1 MPSYRTSPPRTRSAL
16 PPAIRARLLR
26 YARAAL
32 HGIRPSSREA
42 WALMRWLANHA
53 GPLGL
58 AMPPALVAEWADPL
72 DPTPPGATA
81 WRAMR
86 GLLDTQPA
94 LNRAQRPFA
103 ALAEALG
110 LDRTEEAILTL
121 AADYRACAAVELL
134 CDEIATHRGGRAA
147 LGADAGLFALLLHVT
162 QAELAARLRAEAP
175 LRATGVLRLD
185 EDGEI
190 SLLPRLL
197 RLAADPAPPGDL
209 RAALLGTEAKTT
221 LPFEAFAHLGAE
233 SLRLRDLLRGALAER
248 AIGVHVLL
256 YGPPGTGKTAFAATL
271 AEACGVPLH
280 EVAVQSE
287 EAEELAGAERLA
299 ELRLAQRLVA
309 GGPPALLLLDEAED
323 LFDPG
328 FELFRRTPRP
338 GSRAFIHRLLEAA
351 PAPVIW
357 TANDLTS
364 FSPAVL
370 RRMACCIELRIPP
383 PAVRETLWEEASARE
398 GVALP
403 PGEAARLARLLP
415 AAPALARS
423 AMRAARLAGG
433 DAETV
438 RWAVQ
443 GVARAMAGGRL
454 PPPEGLGEAF
464 DPALVQA
471 DCDLVALAD
480 RLAAPGAPRRV
491 SLLLSGPPGSGK
503 SAYARHLA
511 DRMGLPLLVKRASD
525 LLGMYVG
532 QTERLIAQAFA
543 EAREG
548 AAMLVFDEADSLLAE
563 RGLATRSW
571 EVSQVNEMLTW
582 MERHDFPFCCTTNLI
597 ERLDA
602 AAMRRFL
609 VKTRFGFLA
618 PAQCALAW
626 RRAFGIAP
634 PLGLA
639 ALDRLTPADFE
650 LVRRGAEIAGHAGD
664 AAALLAA
671 LEREQRAKPGASGPI
686 GFRA

>member
-1 MPSYRTSPPRTRSAL
+1 VPSYRTSPPRTRSAL

-233 SLRLRDLLRGALAER
+233 SRADRTRHRRACAALRPARHRQDRLRRHAGRGLRRAAARSRSPERGSGGAGR
-248 AIGVHVLL
+248 
-256 YGPPGTGKTAFAATL
+256 
-271 AEACGVPLH
+271 
-280 EVAVQSE
+280 
-287 EAEELAGAERLA
+287 
-299 ELRLAQRLVA
+299 
-309 GGPPALLLLDEAED
+309 
-323 LFDPG
+323 
-328 FELFRRTPRP
+328 RRTPR
-338 GSRAFIHRLLEAA
+338 GIATGAA
-351 PAPVIW
+351 AG
-357 TANDLTS
+357 
-364 FSPAVL
+364 
-370 RRMACCIELRIPP
+370 RR
-383 PAVRETLWEEASARE
+383 
-398 GVALP
+398 
-403 PGEAARLARLLP
+403 
-415 AAPALARS
+415 
-423 AMRAARLAGG
+423 RAAR
-433 DAETV
+433 
-438 RWAVQ
+438 
-443 GVARAMAGGRL
+443 
-454 PPPEGLGEAF
+454 
-464 DPALVQA
+464 
-471 DCDLVALAD
+471 
-480 RLAAPGAPRRV
+480 
-491 SLLLSGPPGSGK
+491 
-503 SAYARHLA
+503 
-511 DRMGLPLLVKRASD
+511 
-525 LLGMYVG
+525 
-532 QTERLIAQAFA
+532 
-543 EAREG
+543 
-548 AAMLVFDEADSLLAE
+548 
-563 RGLATRSW
+563 
-571 EVSQVNEMLTW
+571 
-582 MERHDFPFCCTTNLI
+582 
-597 ERLDA
+597 A
-602 AAMRRFL
+602 AA
-609 VKTRFGFLA
+609 
-618 PAQCALAW
+618 
-626 RRAFGIAP
+626 
-634 PLGLA
+634 
-639 ALDRLTPADFE
+639 
-650 LVRRGAEIAGHAGD
+650 AG
-664 AAALLAA
+664 
-671 LEREQRAKPGASGPI
+671 
-686 GFRA
+686 

>member
-1 MPSYRTSPPRTRSAL
+1 MPSYRTSPPCARGAL

-32 HGIRPSSREA
+32 HGIRPGSREA

-53 GPLGL
+53 SPLGL

-81 WRAMR
+81 WGTLRD
-86 GLLDTQPA
+86 LLDTQPA
-94 LNRAQRPFA
+94 LARAQRPFA
-103 ALAEALG
+103 ALAAALG
-110 LDRTEEAILTL
+110 LDRIEEAILTL
-121 AADYRACAAVELL
+121 AADYRAVAAAELL
-134 CDEIATHRGGRAA
+134 WDEIATHRGERGA
-147 LGADAGLFALLLHVT
+147 LDANAGLIALLLHVT
-162 QAELAARLRAEAP
+162 RAEVSARLRAEAP

-185 EDGEI
+185 EDGQI

-197 RLAADPAPPGDL
+197 RLAADPAPPADL
-209 RAALLGTEAKTT
+209 RAALLGTEAKAT

-233 SLRLRDLLRGALAER
+233 AGRVRALLRGALAER
-248 AIGVHVLL
+248 APGVHVLL
-256 YGPPGTGKTAFAATL
+256 HGPPGTGKTAFAAAL

-280 EVAVQSE
+280 EIATEGE
-287 EAEELAGAERLA
+287 EAEELARAERLA
-299 ELRLAQRLVA
+299 ALRLAQRLVG

-328 FELFRRTPRP
+328 FEFARRTPRP
-338 GSRAFIHRLLEAA
+338 GSRAFIHRLLETA
-351 PAPVIW
+351 PAPMIW
-357 TANDLTS
+357 TANDLAS
-364 FSPAVL
+364 FGPAVL

-383 PAVRETLWEEASARE
+383 PQVRERLWDDASARE

-471 DCDLVALAD
+471 DCDLLALAE

-491 SLLLSGPPGSGK
+491 SLLLSGPPGCGK

-511 DRMGLPLLVKRASD
+511 DRMGLPLVVKRASD
-525 LLGMYVG
+525 LFGMYVG

-582 MERHDFPFCCTTNLI
+582 MERHDLPFCCTTNLM
-597 ERLDA
+597 ERLDT

-609 VKTRFGFLA
+609 IKARFGFLA

-626 RRAFGIAP
+626 RRTFDTAP
-634 PLGLA
+634 PPGLA
-639 ALDRLTPADFE
+639 ALDRLTPADFD
-650 LVRRGAEIAGHAGD
+650 LVQRAAEIGGHAGD
-664 AAALLAA
+664 PAALLAA